1 MTKKIKYNIQNQPTL
16 INIKN
21 KTVVKIVKIIASD
34 YDKNRLKNLQI
45 YSNTIIQKVNT
56 SLDKKT
62 ILLNLNNTLIALSS
76 SLCEKIIVS
85 EVTKW
90 KI

>member
-85 EVTKW
+85 EVTK
-90 KI
+90 